1 MPRINLQFGVEGTAD
16 VTRAVLGLS
25 AAMKR
30 VFAEM
35 KTEAA
40 KAAAATVAGQRQTVV
55 AERAA
60 LEQRKAL
67 IHRAYDDWKKSER
80 ALTDAVSKGSH
91 DRDRIAKTETATRQ
105 KYLDSLKVSA
115 GQVEREWTRIMEEEA
130 RKRDAIR
137 EREASAAS
145 RGGGGGGRHGGMA
158 TAVRSTL
165 GSALGV
171 AQDTHGQIQDA
182 RRTRAGT
189 TQTLIGALAQVGGNR
204 AGVQDAMRR
213 LSAAA
218 RESGITADDLA
229 GAVSAAQTEFSVLGN
244 REDYRGMDP
253 TQRQAAINARL
264 QENLDIAR
272 RGRNLGSDPAE
283 FLRLSGMFRQQGL
296 RGPALDQLL
305 ANAVS
310 MAQHGST
317 ELSAITRT
325 AMTPIMRQMG
335 TELATLGP
343 GASEEERQ
351 AAIARSFNRGFASTQ
366 VLGQRGYTPRMAA
379 MTQANLD
386 IYLSGNTGAERI
398 RHNLEVAQRT
408 AQGPLRDHIASLLS
422 DGASGMFEADPAN
435 RGRMRLR
442 EGLRGNSIA
451 LASAFHDAGLGS
463 TEMTNIVAGGGA
475 GNRQGLMANMRNL
488 TGALM
493 TENAQGVSGYSA
505 IKELSQATLSRAE
518 EHDMADVFENS
529 PMAELNRNEERRL
542 GALTDNSSRL
552 VELSN
557 RIAAFTAAHP
567 LGMTVAENFGNVA
580 GTAFGAVIGRLLG
593 GGGAGALANGGGS
606 LLSTVVQG
614 GGAGIGLG
622 AGGLAAMGLIGGGAL
637 AAGAYMDRQHYLGQY
652 GLSGNDVDWL
662 GRPTIVGGQE
672 SITNLIRENDRN
684 RHNRQLANADDFD
697 AAHGSD
703 AAAQRFMGTDEG
715 RDLARRTWGGTTVFS
730 GHREV
735 GADGVAHTVAT
746 GSQYIEGGARSDAIR
761 AASANTPGAN
771 EANTF
776 LAGAIGA
783 QMRQA
788 LASTVIRVS
797 MDAQDT
803 SHNALNAASDG
814 GSPGTPPPTSPA
826 APSHGGTGN
835 SYMDG
840 LGG

>member
-67 IHRAYDDWKKSER
+67 IHSAYDDWKKSER

-91 DRDRIAKTETATRQ
+91 DRDRIAKTEASTRM

-137 EREASAAS
+137 DREASAS
-145 RGGGGGGRHGGMA
+145 RGGGRGGGGSGGGLG
-158 TAVRSTL
+158 TALRSTL
-165 GSALGV
+165 GSAMGV
-171 AQDTHGQIQDA
+171 AQDLHGQMQDA

-189 TQTLIGALAQVGGNR
+189 AQTLIGAFTQVGASR
-204 AGVQDAMRR
+204 TDVQSIMGSLTAT
-213 LSAAA
+213 AA
-218 RESGITADDLA
+218 RHGMTSDDLA
-229 GAVSAAQTEFSVLGN
+229 GALAAAQTEFSVLGN
-244 REDYRGMDP
+244 RGDYAGMTP
-253 TQRQAAINARL
+253 AQRQAALQARV
-264 QENLDIAR
+264 QENLQTAVT
-272 RGRNLGSDPAE
+272 GRNLGADPSE
-283 FLRLSGMFRQQGL
+283 FLRLSGMFRQNRIG
-296 RGPALDQLL
+296 GVDDLL
-305 ANAVS
+305 ARTVA
-310 MAQHGST
+310 MAQQGAI
-317 ELSAITRT
+317 EPGAITRT
-325 AMTPIMRQMG
+325 AMTPILRRMQEAMTAAGPNATNEQRQEAARG
-335 TELATLGP
+335 AYVQSFAEL
-343 GASEEERQ
+343 
-351 AAIARSFNRGFASTQ
+351 Q
-366 VLGQRGYTPRMAA
+366 VLRSRGYNPRMGGQAMANMNAA
-379 MTQANLD
+379 LE
-386 IYLSGNTGAERI
+386 GNTVAERM
-398 RHNLEVAQRT
+398 RHNLQNAMGS
-408 AQGPLRDHIASLLS
+408 AQGPMRERLAALLGTG
-422 DGASGMFEADPAN
+422 DQGLFEADPTM

-442 EGLRGNSIA
+442 SDFRGNA
-451 LASAFHDAGLGS
+451 LNLSGRLAEVGLDPTQAG
-463 TEMTNIVAGGGA
+463 NILAGGGRGNPQSLQRNWNQLVQAMMATNGEGVA
-475 GNRQGLMANMRNL
+475 GFQAVKQLSTANL
-488 TGALM
+488 SE
-493 TENAQGVSGYSA
+493 TE
-505 IKELSQATLSRAE
+505 RAS
-518 EHDMADVFENS
+518 MADVFENS

-552 VELSN
+552 VDLSN
-557 RIAAFTAAHP
+557 RFAAFTAANP
-567 LGMTVAENFGNVA
+567 MGSTVAAQFGSVA
-580 GTAFGAVIGRLLG
+580 GTVLGTVLSRIVGG

-606 LLSTVVQG
+606 ILNTVLQG
-614 GGAGIGLG
+614 GGAGLGVG

-652 GLSGNDVDWL
+652 GLSGNDVDWM
-662 GRPTIVGGQE
+662 GRPTIQGGQE

-715 RDLARRTWGGTTVFS
+715 RALARRTWGGTTVFS

-746 GSQYIEGGARSDAIR
+746 GSQYVEAGPASDRARR
-761 AASANTPGAN
+761 ESANTPGTN

-776 LAGAIGA
+776 LAGAIGDHF
-783 QMRQA
+783 RRV
-788 LASTVIRVS
+788 LSSTVIRVS
-797 MDAQDT
+797 MDPQDT
-803 SHNALNAASDG
+803 SHAALNAASDG
-814 GSPGTPPPTSPA
+814 GSPGAPPPTSPA
-826 APSHGGTGN
+826 RHLGGTGN

-840 LGG
+840 LGGG